1 MKNIFKPVWAM
12 LLAVAVV
19 LVSCG
24 PTAYI
29 ERNPSLS
36 LNDYQSFGWAEVS
49 DKDHKPGFA
58 EEMVRD
64 AVERELSAAGYNLAK
79 KNPDVVLSYDVLTE
93 RTMQEHSNPVYSQPF
108 MRTFYN
114 PYSGRFFRVYYPTR
128 FMGYDNYTTQGNEGT
143 VTVTMTDAKTGKTI
157 LQGWASNNINSRNMT
172 AAEANK
178 IVSAIFKKMN
188 NQLAKK

>member
-49 DKDHKPGFA
+49 DKDHKPGFC
-58 EEMVRD
+58 
-64 AVERELSAAGYNLAK
+64 
-79 KNPDVVLSYDVLTE
+79 
-93 RTMQEHSNPVYSQPF
+93 
-108 MRTFYN
+108 
-114 PYSGRFFRVYYPTR
+114 
-128 FMGYDNYTTQGNEGT
+128 
-143 VTVTMTDAKTGKTI
+143 
-157 LQGWASNNINSRNMT
+157 
-172 AAEANK
+172 
-178 IVSAIFKKMN
+178 
-188 NQLAKK
+188 